1 MSSVPPSVLRAG
13 PAETGPPLI
22 LPPDPGPFAQF
33 VRSQSFAGL
42 LLFASAV
49 LAFILANSPLAG
61 GYEALRHLH
70 LSVLVGDRGLDLSL
84 EHWVND
90 GLMAV
95 FFLLVGLEIKREL
108 LIGELA
114 QPRRAALAVA
124 GALGGM
130 VVPALLYAALNLG
143 GPGLH
148 GWGVPMATD
157 IAFSLGILALLGS
170 RVPVG
175 LKIFLTALAIVDDL
189 GAVAVIALFYTDT
202 IQLPALLAAALVW
215 GALLAMG
222 RLGVRRLGMYAALG
236 GLLWLFVLQSGL
248 HATIAGVL
256 LALAVPLRRA
266 APLAVSLP
274 GGLVADADNE
284 RLGVHLQRAEAALER
299 AQSPLHR
306 LEHLLHPYVTYA
318 ILPLF
323 AFVNAGVAV
332 GGTTLGTVTL
342 GVVAGL
348 VLGKPLGVLGGA
360 WLAVRAGLAALPSG
374 VNWSLLVGAG
384 MLAGI
389 GFTVSLFVANL
400 AFADAALL
408 AGAKLGVLIGTL
420 CSAALGVAWLLLQ
433 TRRAAT

>member
-1 MSSVPPSVLRAG
+1 MSHSPHSAARADA
-13 PAETGPPLI
+13 PETGPPLT

-49 LAFILANSPLAG
+49 LAFGLANSPLLGA
-61 GYEALRHLH
+61 YEALRHQH
-70 LSVLVGDRGLDLSL
+70 LTVSLGGRGLDLSL

-114 QPRRAALAVA
+114 NPRRAALAVA

-130 VVPALLYAALNLG
+130 AVPALLYALLNIG

-148 GWGVPMATD
+148 GWGIPMATD

-175 LKIFLTALAIVDDL
+175 LKVFLTALAIVDDL
-189 GAVAVIALFYTDT
+189 GAVAVIALFYTGELN
-202 IQLPALLAAALVW
+202 LPAMLAAALTW
-215 GALLAMG
+215 GALLVLG
-222 RLGVRRLGMYAALG
+222 RLGVRRLGVYAALG
-236 GLLWLFVLQSGL
+236 AVLWFFVLQSGL

-274 GGLVADADNE
+274 GALVADADNE
-284 RLGVHLQRAEAALER
+284 RLGTHLQRAEAALER

-318 ILPLF
+318 VLPLF
-323 AFVNAGVAV
+323 AFMNAGVAV
-332 GGTTLGTVTL
+332 GGAALGTVTL

-360 WLAVRAGLAALPSG
+360 WLAVRAGLAALPVG
-374 VNWSLLVGAG
+374 VNWSLLAGAG

-400 AFADAALL
+400 AFADATLL
-408 AGAKLGVLIGTL
+408 IGAKLGVLIGTL
-420 CSAALGVAWLLLQ
+420 CSALLGVAWLLLK
-433 TRRAAT
+433 TRRTP

>member
-1 MSSVPPSVLRAG
+1 
-13 PAETGPPLI
+13 
-22 LPPDPGPFAQF
+22 

-42 LLFASAV
+42 LLFASAA
-49 LAFILANSPLAG
+49 LAFGLANSPLAE
-61 GYEALRHLH
+61 GYEALRHEH
-70 LSVLVGDRGLDLSL
+70 LSVLVGRQGLDLSL

-90 GLMAV
+90 GLMAI

-108 LIGELA
+108 LVGELA
-114 QPRRAALAVA
+114 NPRRAALAVA

-130 VVPALLYAALNLG
+130 AVPALLYALLNLG
-143 GPGLH
+143 GPGLR
-148 GWGVPMATD
+148 GWGIPMATD
-157 IAFSLGILALLGS
+157 IAFSLGLLALLGP

-175 LKIFLTALAIVDDL
+175 LKVFLTALAIVDDL
-189 GAVAVIALFYTDT
+189 GAVVVIALFYTSELD
-202 IQLPALLAAALVW
+202 LPAMLAAALTW
-215 GALLAMG
+215 GALLVLG
-222 RLGVRRLGMYAALG
+222 QLGVRRLGVYAALG
-236 GLLWLFVLQSGL
+236 VVLWLLVLQSGL

-274 GGLVADADNE
+274 GALVADADNE
-284 RLGVHLQRAEAALER
+284 RLGMHLQRAEAALER

-318 ILPLF
+318 VLPLF
-323 AFVNAGVAV
+323 AFMNAGVAI
-332 GGTTLGTVTL
+332 GGATLGTVTL

-360 WLAVRAGLAALPSG
+360 WLAVRAGLAVLPAG
-374 VNWSLLVGAG
+374 VNWSLLAGAG

-389 GFTVSLFVANL
+389 GFTVSLFVSNL

-408 AGAKLGVLIGTL
+408 TGAKLGVLIGTL
-420 CSAALGVAWLLLQ
+420 CSAVLGVTWLLLKTQ
-433 TRRAAT
+433 RAP

>member
-1 MSSVPPSVLRAG
+1 MP
-13 PAETGPPLI
+13 
-22 LPPDPGPFAQF
+22 PGPSPFSQF

-42 LLFASAV
+42 LLFASAA
-49 LAFILANSPLAG
+49 LAFGLANSPLAE
-61 GYEALRHLH
+61 GYEALRHEH
-70 LSVLVGDRGLDLSL
+70 LSVLVGRQGLDLSL

-90 GLMAV
+90 GLMAI

-108 LIGELA
+108 LVGELA
-114 QPRRAALAVA
+114 NPRRAALAVA

-130 VVPALLYAALNLG
+130 AVPALLYALLNLG
-143 GPGLH
+143 GPGLR
-148 GWGVPMATD
+148 GWGIPMATD
-157 IAFSLGILALLGS
+157 IAFSLGILALLGP

-175 LKIFLTALAIVDDL
+175 LKVFLTALAIVDDL
-189 GAVAVIALFYTDT
+189 GAVVVIALFYTSELD
-202 IQLPALLAAALVW
+202 LPAMLAAALTW
-215 GALLAMG
+215 GALLVLG
-222 RLGVRRLGMYAALG
+222 RLGVRRLGVYAALG
-236 GLLWLFVLQSGL
+236 VVLWLLVLQSGL

-274 GGLVADADNE
+274 GALVADADNE
-284 RLGVHLQRAEAALER
+284 RLGMHLQRAEAALER

-318 ILPLF
+318 VLPLF
-323 AFVNAGVAV
+323 AFMNAGVAI
-332 GGTTLGTVTL
+332 GGATLGTVTL

-360 WLAVRAGLAALPSG
+360 WLAVRAGLAVLPAG
-374 VNWSLLVGAG
+374 VNWSLLAGAG

-408 AGAKLGVLIGTL
+408 TGAKLGVLIGTL
-420 CSAALGVAWLLLQ
+420 CSGVLGVTWLLLK
-433 TRRAAT
+433 TRRAP

>member
-1 MSSVPPSVLRAG
+1 MAQQMSSLTPGGSGAPVV
-13 PAETGPPLI
+13 
-22 LPPDPGPFAQF
+22 LPPDPSPFAQF

-42 LLFASAV
+42 LLFLAAA
-49 LAFILANSPLAG
+49 LAFVLANSPLSGA
-61 GYEALRHLH
+61 YEALRHLH
-70 LSVLVGDRGLDLSL
+70 LGVTLGGRGLDLSL

-114 QPRRAALAVA
+114 NPRRAALAVA

-130 VVPALLYAALNLG
+130 AVPALLYAALNG
-143 GPGLH
+143 SGPGLH
-148 GWGVPMATD
+148 GWGIPMATD

-175 LKIFLTALAIVDDL
+175 LKVFLTALAIVDDL
-189 GAVAVIALFYTDT
+189 GAVIVIALFYTSELNFT
-202 IQLPALLAAALVW
+202 AMLGAALTW
-215 GALLAMG
+215 GALLLLG
-222 RLGVRRLGMYAALG
+222 RRGVRRLGVYAALG
-236 GLLWLFVLQSGL
+236 VVLWLFVLGSGL

-266 APLAVSLP
+266 APLAVSLSGAAVP
-274 GGLVADADNE
+274 DADNE
-284 RLGVHLQRAEAALER
+284 RLGIHLQRAEAALER

-306 LEHLLHPYVTYA
+306 LEHALHPYVTYA

-323 AFVNAGVAV
+323 AFMNAGVAV
-332 GGTTLGTVTL
+332 GGATLGTVTL

-360 WLAVRAGLAALPSG
+360 WLAVRAGLAALPEG
-374 VNWSLLVGAG
+374 VNWSLLAGAG

-400 AFADAALL
+400 AFTDATLL
-408 AGAKLGVLIGTL
+408 TEAKLGVLIGTL
-420 CSAALGVAWLLLQ
+420 CSAALGVAWLLLR
-433 TRRAAT
+433 TRRAP